1 MPLASIQLTAS
12 AISARLAAP
21 VDMMMGFLK
30 SHMNSMKGR
39 FVRSEE
45 EILNTSIM
53 SLRNLADSTS
63 NGVDMKAIPA

>member
-1 MPLASIQLTAS
+1 
-12 AISARLAAP
+12 
-21 VDMMMGFLK
+21 MMMGFLK